1 MLFLKKKFFL
11 GSENC
16 NGGQDTGKPVAAKKS
31 RPCSAKL
38 KLPFSRSKP
47 QDILKWHV
55 KRSTLNEA
63 IYDHKKQKSITCKKK
78 LELDAGCGGAN
89 PQLVFLLI
97 PYGIEGDAGKST
109 TLEIEVEVSR
119 KTRMHMHSATKI
131 KLAVSAQEVK
141 AEEKILVN
149 HDNIEQSIDVS
160 RFFVLQFLTHKC
172 LKDSHCEQIEIQ
184 ASAELM
190 PHSEHPCTPT
200 NS

>member
-1 MLFLKKKFFL
+1 M
-11 GSENC
+11 
-16 NGGQDTGKPVAAKKS
+16 AAKKS
-31 RPCSAKL
+31 RPRSAKL

-47 QDILKWHV
+47 RDILKWHV
-55 KRSTLNEA
+55 KRSTLNKA
-63 IYDHKKQKSITCKKK
+63 IYDHKKEKSITCKKK

-89 PQLVFLLI
+89 PQLVFHLI

-109 TLEIEVEVSR
+109 TLEIKVEVSR

-160 RFFVLQFLTHKC
+160 RFFVLQFLTHEC